1 MAKKRNR
8 KKPQKQD
15 NYLKICNSDI
25 KAINWDGRKAK
36 ERLEHERFIKIHY
49 VIPLYPFRFDTFW
62 VNVWGRECK
71 KIDLKDEVY
80 DFTESDLDIICKTIG
95 FEQLF
100 DLPYV
105 KAFLRNNCSVH
116 IPNDCK
122 WPDIVGELKL
132 YLQEQSGIEVKKHP
146 AETKQNRKTTIVAI
160 IISLFIICIFVLSVR
175 FIPLTLLTWL
185 KNHPNSYGL
194 QGSIIFL
201 IPCLIVGLFKPQ
213 YRKWCWGVGAIAFI
227 VLLLSLM
234 GGPADSNVN

>member
-62 VNVWGRECK
+62 VYVWGRECK
-71 KIDLKDEVY
+71 KIDLEDKVY

-116 IPNDCK
+116 NPNDCK
-122 WPDIVGELKL
+122 WTDIVGELKW
-132 YLQEQSGIEVKKHP
+132 YLHKQSGIESKEHP
-146 AETKQNRKTTIVAI
+146 AKTEKDITPSKRRGLIA
-160 IISLFIICIFVLSVR
+160 
-175 FIPLTLLTWL
+175 WL
-185 KNHPNSYGL
+185 KNHPHSYGL
-194 QGSIIFL
+194 IGGLIFL
-201 IPCLIVGLFKPQ
+201 ILFFVLGLFKAQWRP
-213 YRKWCWGVGAIAFI
+213 WCWRTAVIAFLVLI
-227 VLLLSLM
+227 VSLL
-234 GGPADSNVN
+234 GGRSR